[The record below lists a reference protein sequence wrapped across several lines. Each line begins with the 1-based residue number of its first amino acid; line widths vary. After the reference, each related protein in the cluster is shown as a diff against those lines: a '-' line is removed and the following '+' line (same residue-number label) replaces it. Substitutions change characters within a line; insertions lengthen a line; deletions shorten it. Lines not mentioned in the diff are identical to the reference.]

1 MDRDTKIEVIEKVIY
16 SHLECVICAEY
27 FADMMQCYNGH
38 SHCKSCLQKY
48 ELHSRPKKEVKCS
61 VCCSKKGWSTNRQ
74 MFSLITSMNFKLKC
88 NVDGCPLMID
98 AIDLENHRRV

>member
-48 ELHSRPKKEVKCS
+48 EL
-61 VCCSKKGWSTNRQ
+61 Q
-74 MFSLITSMNFKLKC
+74 L
-88 NVDGCPLMID
+88 
-98 AIDLENHRRV
+98 